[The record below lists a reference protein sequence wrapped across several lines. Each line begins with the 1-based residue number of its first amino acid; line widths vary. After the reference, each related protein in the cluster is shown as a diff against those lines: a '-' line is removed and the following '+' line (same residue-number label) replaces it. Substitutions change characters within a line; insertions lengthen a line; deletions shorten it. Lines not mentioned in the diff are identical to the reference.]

1 MKKTL
6 KSISSPDEL
15 NKNLQYTS
23 PFTWIILGASVLAL
37 AGFFAWS
44 CLFTLKVKIFGDAT
58 VKDGQVVLAIEESKK
73 SKLAVGQKVI
83 INDKEGSIISI
94 TNNEPVISEF
104 DLQDGNYTYTIIL
117 EEIKPIEFLFN
128 KK

>member
-1 MKKTL
+1 MDHIRCFSFSTRRL
-6 KSISSPDEL
+6 
-15 NKNLQYTS
+15 
-23 PFTWIILGASVLAL
+23 FV
-37 AGFFAWS
+37 WS

-58 VKDGQVVLAIEESKK
+58 VKDGQVVLTIEESKK

-94 TNNEPVISEF
+94 NNNEPVVTQF

>member
-6 KSISSPDEL
+6 KSISNPDEL

-23 PFTWIILGASVLAL
+23 PLTWIILGASVLAL
-37 AGFFAWS
+37 AGFFIWS

-58 VKDGQVVLAIEESKK
+58 VKDGQVVLAVEESKK
-73 SKLAVGQKVI
+73 SKLAIGQKVI

-94 TNNEPVISEF
+94 NDNEPVVSEF

-117 EEIKPIEFLFN
+117 KEIKPIEFLFN

>member
-6 KSISSPDEL
+6 KSISNPDEL

-23 PFTWIILGASVLAL
+23 PLTWIILGASVLAL
-37 AGFFAWS
+37 AGFFVWS

-94 TNNEPVISEF
+94 NNNEPVVSEF
-104 DLQDGNYTYTIIL
+104 DLKDGNYTYTIIL

>member
-6 KSISSPDEL
+6 KSISNPDEL

-23 PFTWIILGASVLAL
+23 PLTWIILGASVLAL
-37 AGFFAWS
+37 AGFFVWS

-58 VKDGQVVLAIEESKK
+58 VKDGEVVLAIEDSKK

-83 INDKEGSIISI
+83 INDKEGSIITI
-94 TNNEPVISEF
+94 NNNEPVVSKF